1 MKKLIFAGL
10 CCLPLSLAVAD
21 DQPTRAYFGD
31 THLHTSFSPDA
42 GMAGTKV
49 GPNDAYRFVLGE
61 TVTSSTGQAA
71 TISRPL
77 DFVVIADHAENLG
90 LADAIANSDPGL
102 LSDPF
107 GKELYDLVIAGK
119 GVDAFNALVQ
129 KMAKGAEAKIKSE
142 SMLRNAWTKIM
153 ELADQYNDPGEFTA
167 FIGYE
172 WTSQPGGNNLHRV
185 VVFRGDKASVDPVLP
200 FSLFDSEN
208 AEDLW
213 DYMAAYE
220 KDTGGQVLAIPH
232 NGNLSSGM
240 MFAPQ
245 YQTDGKPID
254 KGYAEMRSR
263 WEPIMEVTQSKGT
276 SEAHPFLSPDDEF
289 ADFEIVDTTNL
300 GGTAQRTTDMIQY
313 EYARS
318 ALKMGLEF
326 EESLGANPF
335 KFGMVGST
343 DSHAGLPATR
353 EDNWWGKAPFL
364 EPSPNRWKDVLIRSS
379 LDPEL
384 DLTAL
389 QLAASGLAGV
399 WATDNTREAIWDA
412 MARREGFG
420 TTGTRLQIRVF
431 GGYGFGSD
439 DLSQTDLATKGYAAG
454 VPMGSDLTAAPE
466 GASPGFLVEAMR
478 DPLGA
483 NLDRIQ
489 IVKGWLDENGASQ
502 EEVHNVVW
510 SNADVRALD
519 AQGNLASVGSTVNEM
534 EATYSNSIGADALRG
549 FWQDPDFDPAQKAFY
564 YARVMEIPTPRWLA
578 YDRKNYDL
586 YDEMPE
592 DVRYSSQERAYSSPI
607 WYSPRPR

>member
-172 WTSQPGGNNLHRV
+172 WTSQPSGNNLHRV

-254 KGYAEMRSR
+254 KSYAEMRSR

-379 LDPEL
+379 LDPAL

-412 MARREGFG
+412 MARREVFG

-454 VPMGSDLTAAPE
+454 VPMGSDLAAAPE

-489 IVKGWLDENGASQ
+489 IVKGWLDENGAAQ

-519 AQGNLASVGSTVNEM
+519 AQGNLTSVGSTVNEM

-607 WYSPRPR
+607 WYSPR

>member
-1 MKKLIFAGL
+1 MKAVFFMV
-10 CCLPLSLAVAD
+10 SLALPFSLAAAD
-21 DQPTRAYFGD
+21 DQPRRAYFGD

-61 TVTSSTGQAA
+61 TVTSSTGQEA
-71 TISRPL
+71 TISKPL

-90 LADAIANSDPGL
+90 LADAIASADPGL

-107 GKELYDLVIAGK
+107 GKQLYDLVMAGK
-119 GVDAFNALVQ
+119 GIDAFNALVQ

-153 ELADQYNDPGEFTA
+153 ELADHYNDPGEFTA

-185 VVFRGDKASVDPVLP
+185 VVFRGDKASVEPVLP

-208 AEDLW
+208 VEDLW
-213 DYMAAYE
+213 DYLATYE

-254 KGYAEMRSR
+254 KAYAENRSR
-263 WEPIMEVTQSKGT
+263 WEPIVEVTQSKGT

-326 EESLGANPF
+326 EGDLGANPF

-379 LDPEL
+379 LDPAL

-399 WATDNTREAIWDA
+399 WAVDNTREAIWDA
-412 MARREGFG
+412 MARREVFG
-420 TTGTRLQIRVF
+420 TTGTRLQVRVF
-431 GGYGFGSD
+431 GGYDFGPD
-439 DLSQTDLATKGYAAG
+439 DLEALDLAAKGYGSG
-454 VPMGSDLTAAPE
+454 VPMGGDLSAAPE
-466 GASPGFLVEAMR
+466 GNSPGFLVEAMR
-478 DPLGA
+478 DPNGA

-489 IVKGWLDENGASQ
+489 IVKGWLDSNGVSQ
-502 EEVHNVVW
+502 EAVYDVVW
-510 SNADVRALD
+510 SNPETRTLD
-519 AQGNLASVGSTVNEM
+519 AEGKLASVGSTVDEK
-534 EATYSNSIGADALRG
+534 EATYSNAIGAGSLRG
-549 FWQDPDFDPAQKAFY
+549 YSQDPTFDQGQSAFY
-564 YARVMEIPTPRWLA
+564 YVRVMEIPTPRWLA

-607 WYSPRPR
+607 WYSPR

>member
-10 CCLPLSLAVAD
+10 CFLPLGLAVAD

-172 WTSQPGGNNLHRV
+172 WTSQPSGNNLHRV

-245 YQTDGKPID
+245 YQTDGKAID
-254 KGYAEMRSR
+254 KSYAEMRSR

-379 LDPEL
+379 LDPAL

-412 MARREGFG
+412 MARREVFG

-439 DLSQTDLATKGYAAG
+439 DLSQTDLATKGYASG
-454 VPMGSDLTAAPE
+454 VPMGSDLTDAPE

-489 IVKGWLDENGASQ
+489 IVKGWLDENGAAQ

-519 AQGNLASVGSTVNEM
+519 AQGNLTSVGSTVNEM

-607 WYSPRPR
+607 WYSPR